1 MMPSNNP
8 TSVSAVVGSRLRFR
22 RNRGASGIAKA
33 LLMPAV
39 LAAFASYLVVGIL
52 TMKVPP
58 SAAFP
63 GPQFFPGIIAAGLYV
78 FAVVLGI
85 GAVRALADTPEADAT
100 EAGERS
106 VGVDWRSFAWVVGS
120 FLVFAF
126 LLGILGWIVAAALL
140 FAGIARGFGHTRW
153 PFALLVGA
161 TISSLTYIAF
171 DMGLGLSLP
180 SGILG
185 WAF

>member
-8 TSVSAVVGSRLRFR
+8 TSVSAVVGNRLRFHR
-22 RNRGASGIAKA
+22 GRGASGIAKA
-33 LLMPAV
+33 LAMPLV
-39 LAAFASYLVVGIL
+39 LAAFATYLVYGIV

-58 SAAFP
+58 AAAFP
-63 GPQFFPGIIAAGLYV
+63 GPQFFPGLIAAGLYV
-78 FAVVLGI
+78 FAVILGI
-85 GAVRALADTPEADAT
+85 GAVRALAASPTTDAG
-100 EAGERS
+100 ESGERS

-120 FLVFAF
+120 FLAFSF
-126 LLGILGWIVAAALL
+126 LLGILGWIIAAALL
-140 FAGIARGFGHTRW
+140 FAGIARGFGHVR
-153 PFALLVGA
+153 PLFALLVGV

-185 WAF
+185 WSF

>member
-8 TSVSAVVGSRLRFR
+8 TSVSAVVGNRLRFR
-22 RNRGASGIAKA
+22 RGRGASGIAKA
-33 LLMPAV
+33 LVMPAV
-39 LAAFASYLVVGIL
+39 LAAFATYLVYGIV

-58 SAAFP
+58 AAAFP
-63 GPQFFPGIIAAGLYV
+63 GPQFFPGLIATGLYV

-85 GAVRALADTPEADAT
+85 GAVRALADSPLTDAADSD
-100 EAGERS
+100 ERS

-126 LLGILGWIVAAALL
+126 LLGILGWIIAAALL
-140 FAGIARGFGHTRW
+140 FAGIARGFGHARW
-153 PFALLVGA
+153 LFALLVGV

-185 WAF
+185 WSF

>member
-8 TSVSAVVGSRLRFR
+8 TSVSAVVGNRLRFR
-22 RNRGASGIAKA
+22 RGRGVSGIAKA

-39 LAAFASYLVVGIL
+39 LAAFATYLVVGIV
-52 TMKVPP
+52 TMAVPP
-58 SAAFP
+58 AAAFP
-63 GPQFFPGIIAAGLYV
+63 GPQFFPGIIAAGLYL

-85 GAVRALADTPEADAT
+85 GAVRALADAPAVDAADS
-100 EAGERS
+100 GERS

-153 PFALLVGA
+153 LFALFVGV